1 LLKGGTSQKEPDVVI
16 KLDYEKSYDKI
27 SIDFLLEF
35 LKLRGF
41 GERWVGWIKKIVI
54 GGSVSVLANGEKS
67 TTFKTGKGLRQGT
80 LCPLIV

>member
-16 KLDYEKSYDKI
+16 KLDYEKAYDKI
-27 SIDFLLEF
+27 SIDFLLEV

>member
-1 LLKGGTSQKEPDVVI
+1 LFKGETSQKEPDVVI

>member
-1 LLKGGTSQKEPDVVI
+1 LFKGGTSQKEPDVVI